1 MFNDPLL
8 FAEKVLK
15 GTEELNGTQI
25 TAMTL
30 IGLTVVF
37 SALLILVIYLYCSGS
52 AFRAGSR
59 KSSAQPKTPVKT
71 EVKAPAPAKAAPA
84 AASAAPAEDD
94 TEVIAVIMAAI
105 AAMSEADGKQYRVR
119 SVKPVQRSD
128 ARSIW
133 ANAGRADATRPF

>member
-1 MFNDPLL
+1 MFQVPFL
-8 FAEKVLK
+8 FADKVLK
-15 GTEELNGTQI
+15 GIEKLDGTQI

-30 IGLTVVF
+30 IGLLVVF

-52 AFRAGSR
+52 AFKAGG
-59 KSSAQPKTPVKT
+59 KKQPPVKPAAPAKT
-71 EVKAPAPAKAAPA
+71 EVKPAAPAKAAPA
-84 AASAAPAEDD
+84 PAPAEDD

-105 AAMSEADGKQYRVR
+105 AAMGEAEGKQYRIR

-133 ANAGRADATRPF
+133 AQAGRSDMTRPF